1 MATQLTPQT
10 EKVPKKP
17 ALYKMPYTRKIAIS
31 IGFVALGVA
40 LSPLANIPIGPIRA
54 YPFQHM
60 INILAAVM
68 LGPLYAAIV
77 ATIIGILRN
86 TIGTGTF
93 FAFPGGITGG
103 IVVGLLYWYVKKT
116 DWMAFTESLGT
127 VCIGATISYL
137 IAAPLTARQLLLGFI
152 SIGPPSAFVVGGN
165 VIIPPGLLAL
175 WVSFAVSCVPG
186 SIIGFIVL
194 KALRRAGIV
203 TT

>member
-1 MATQLTPQT
+1 MTQPTPQT
-10 EKVPKKP
+10 KELPKKP
-17 ALYKMPYTRKIAIS
+17 APRRMPTTRKIAIS
-31 IGFVALGVA
+31 IGFVALGVV

-60 INILAAVM
+60 INVLAAVM
-68 LGPLYAAIV
+68 LGPLYAAII

-93 FAFPGGITGG
+93 FAFPGGIPGG

-116 DWMAFTESLGT
+116 DWMALTENIGT
-127 VCIGATISYL
+127 VVIGATIGYYV
-137 IAAPLTARQLLLGFI
+137 AAPLTARQLILGFI
-152 SIGPPSAFVVGGN
+152 PIGPPMPFVFGGS
-165 VIIPPGLLAL
+165 VIIPPGMLAL
-175 WVSFAVSCVPG
+175 WVAFAVSCIPG
-186 SIIGFIVL
+186 SILGFIVL

>member
-1 MATQLTPQT
+1 LAAQQTPPT
-10 EKVPKKP
+10 KEAPKKP

-68 LGPLYAAIV
+68 LGPLYAAVI

-86 TIGTGTF
+86 MIGTGTF
-93 FAFPGGITGG
+93 FAFPGGIPGG
-103 IVVGLLYWYVKKT
+103 IVVGLLYWYIRKT
-116 DWMAFTESLGT
+116 DWMAFTESIGT
-127 VCIGATISYL
+127 VCIGATIGYF
-137 IAAPLTARQLLLGFI
+137 IAAPLTAKQLILGFI
-152 SIGPPSAFVVGGN
+152 SIGPPIPFTVGGT
-165 VIIPPGLLAL
+165 VIIPPGMLAL

-186 SIIGFIVL
+186 SIVGFIVL